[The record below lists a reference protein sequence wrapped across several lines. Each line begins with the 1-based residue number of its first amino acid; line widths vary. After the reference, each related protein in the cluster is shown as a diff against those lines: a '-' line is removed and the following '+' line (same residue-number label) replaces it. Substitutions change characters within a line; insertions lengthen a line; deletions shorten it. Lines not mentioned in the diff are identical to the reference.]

1 MLPSYFVLLLVYP
14 MFLINL
20 LEYYRRARWDVEL
33 QPLLLVAFVQ
43 RLKVGKVRE
52 ARVGEAITAKHGIVG
67 IEHLLV

>member
-14 MFLINL
+14 MCLIDL
-20 LEYYRRARWDVEL
+20 LEYYRRTSGDIEF

-43 RLKVGKVRE
+43 GLEVGKVRE
-52 ARVGEAITAKHGIVG
+52 ARVGEAITAKLGIVG

>member
-14 MFLINL
+14 IFLINL
-20 LEYYRRARWDVEL
+20 LEYYRRTSGDIEF

-52 ARVGEAITAKHGIVG
+52 ARVGEAITAKLGVVG